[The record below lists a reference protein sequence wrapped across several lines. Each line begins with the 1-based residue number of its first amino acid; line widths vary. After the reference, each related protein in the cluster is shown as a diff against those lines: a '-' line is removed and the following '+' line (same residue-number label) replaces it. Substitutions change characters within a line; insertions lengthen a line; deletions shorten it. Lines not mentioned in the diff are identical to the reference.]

1 MVMDTIIVKPRNQE
15 ELTLV
20 STLLKRMDIRSRV
33 VSAEKERKKKA
44 KQEFLDSLPAR
55 LNEVELH
62 MQGKIELQ
70 DARALL
76 DEI

>member
-1 MVMDTIIVKPRNQE
+1 MDTIIVKPRNQE

-20 STLLKRMDIRSRV
+20 STLLKRMDISSRI

-55 LNEVELH
+55 LKEVELH

-70 DARALL
+70 SWDELL
-76 DEI
+76 KEL